1 MSAVTWPS
9 TSFRS
14 NYQPESLGVN
24 QKNQKHVWYLQVSD
38 SVWRQN
44 MFVLYF
50 KRPTD
55 SRQQSFTVCVMSPP
69 VSCSGDGVPSALR
82 PVDRAQPPMLGQH
95 QRSGVGLHQRCGSG
109 HGGQLPGERPAWSHF
124 TENVRFLCRRV
135 QTTSPTLLFV
145 RLITPSLSTTWEPGW
160 RSQQGCCLCACSV
173 FSPTG
178 WLWPPSTTG
187 WPTSGWLWHLEPWS
201 LSSSVSFTD

>member
-1 MSAVTWPS
+1 
-9 TSFRS
+9 
-14 NYQPESLGVN
+14 
-24 QKNQKHVWYLQVSD
+24 
-38 SVWRQN
+38 

-55 SRQQSFTVCVMSPP
+55 SRQRSFTVCVV
-69 VSCSGDGVPSALR
+69 VSVHVSSRLLQWWWCAFCATPSWSSTATDVGSTPALWCRAAPTLWDWSWWATSRWASCMIPLYWKCTLLVGVS
-82 PVDRAQPPMLGQH
+82 
-95 QRSGVGLHQRCGSG
+95 
-109 HGGQLPGERPAWSHF
+109 
-124 TENVRFLCRRV
+124 RRV

-145 RLITPSLSTTWEPGW
+145 RSITPSLSTTWEPGW

-187 WPTSGWLWHLEPWS
+187 WPTSGWLWHWEPWS
-201 LSSSVSFTD
+201 PSSSVSFTD